1 MKLTI
6 EVDDRTVCLSV
17 TGIYAGKDGQMKVA
31 NEIFDT
37 KRIAEMIAK
46 EKDGEQE

>member
-17 TGIYAGKDGQMKVA
+17 TSIYAKEDGQMKVGI
-31 NEIFDT
+31 ELFDT

-46 EKDGEQE
+46 ERDDK